1 MRASH
6 LPRCLVAGLWA
17 LLALAACVDND
28 RVNPATENPAVPSA
42 SELVDQS
49 IERFLDDAW
58 PKGAGGKVLAVRGRE
73 IEHCEGIGWAD
84 REAKIA
90 ARCDTVYDIMSM
102 TKQFTAAAI
111 LKLEMMGKLRV
122 SDPVRNFLGPVP
134 DDQRD
139 ITVHQL
145 LTHTAG
151 LVDTLGGDYDALTR
165 SHVLRAGFVPKL
177 VSPPGTEYHYSNL
190 GYSILAAIIEEASG
204 MGYEEFLAEE
214 LFAPAGMTQTGYVLP
229 H

>member
-165 SHVLRAGFVPKL
+165 SHVLRAGFVPSWCRLRGPSTTTPTWDTASWLRSSKR
-177 VSPPGTEYHYSNL
+177 PPAWVTRNSWPRSCSHPRE
-190 GYSILAAIIEEASG
+190 
-204 MGYEEFLAEE
+204 
-214 LFAPAGMTQTGYVLP
+214 
-229 H
+229 